1 MRLKVKETSLY
12 LIVFVSVCPLVDEC
26 YPSVFNPSGT
36 HCRAT
41 WAELSSSSFFIKPIN
56 SIYNVNI
63 YIQQQI
69 GTRIVFNKKKRKKQ
83 LNTEGIKKK
92 SLNIEKEPQ
101 FFLLSDN
108 WINEMSSSSSLLH
121 LLFYKWCHWGCVRIK
136 TAIGGWAGAQA
147 PPHCTVG
154 ELHPCGSAASTLSV
168 LKCMFYFI
176 FNDVHFWNYIRRW
189 DVKLAQVTAF
199 RSWSCAY
206 TRLICP

>member
-69 GTRIVFNKKKRKKQ
+69 GTRIVFNKKK
-83 LNTEGIKKK
+83 KKK
-92 SLNIEKEPQ
+92 ETAKHRGYKKKKVIEHWKRAAI
-101 FFLLSDN
+101 FL
-108 WINEMSSSSSLLH
+108 
-121 LLFYKWCHWGCVRIK
+121 V
-136 TAIGGWAGAQA
+136 
-147 PPHCTVG
+147 
-154 ELHPCGSAASTLSV
+154 
-168 LKCMFYFI
+168 
-176 FNDVHFWNYIRRW
+176 IRQL
-189 DVKLAQVTAF
+189 DQ
-199 RSWSCAY
+199 
-206 TRLICP
+206 

>member
-1 MRLKVKETSLY
+1 MSLKVKETSLY

-41 WAELSSSSFFIKPIN
+41 WAELSSSSFFKPIN

-69 GTRIVFNKKKRKKQ
+69 GTIIVFNKKKKETAKH
-83 LNTEGIKKK
+83 KKK
-92 SLNIEKEPQ
+92 SHWTLEKSRNFSCYQTIGSMKWAPAPPCCT
-101 FFLLSDN
+101 
-108 WINEMSSSSSLLH
+108 SSSTSDVT
-121 LLFYKWCHWGCVRIK
+121 GGGVGVRIK
-136 TAIGGWAGAQA
+136 TAIGGGAGAQA

-168 LKCMFYFI
+168 LKCMFYFT
-176 FNDVHFWNYIRRW
+176 FNDVHFWNYMLRCEASSGYSI
-189 DVKLAQVTAF
+189 
-199 RSWSCAY
+199 
-206 TRLICP
+206 